1 MTLIQVVETLN
12 YYSLYIAV
20 FFIAVPL
27 IALGYGKILNPAQ
40 KIRTPH
46 KYVYS
51 FFVYLCSI
59 PGIFAFIITVYSLF
73 FLRTNLLAVNFII
86 YFLPIISMI
95 VTLIFV
101 SKSVDLN
108 FIPGFDRLFGL
119 FILIGVT
126 FIITLVL
133 MKLRVWVL
141 FGGSIVTMFILFGFL
156 FLLLKWAAHTIF
168 RSKSEKRLKPPEFP
182 KI

>member
-1 MTLIQVVETLN
+1 MTLVEIIETLSD
-12 YYSLYIAV
+12 YSLYIAV

-27 IALGYGKILNPAQ
+27 IVLGYGTILKPDQ
-40 KIRTPH
+40 KIRSPF
-46 KYVYS
+46 KYIYS
-51 FFVYLCSI
+51 FFIYLSSI
-59 PGIFAFIITVYSLF
+59 PGIFALIITVYALF
-73 FLRTNLLAVNFII
+73 FLRANLLAVNFII

-119 FILIGVT
+119 FTLIGVT

-156 FLLLKWAAHTIF
+156 FLLLKWAAYTMF
-168 RSKSEKRLKPPEFP
+168 RSKSEKRLKPPGLP